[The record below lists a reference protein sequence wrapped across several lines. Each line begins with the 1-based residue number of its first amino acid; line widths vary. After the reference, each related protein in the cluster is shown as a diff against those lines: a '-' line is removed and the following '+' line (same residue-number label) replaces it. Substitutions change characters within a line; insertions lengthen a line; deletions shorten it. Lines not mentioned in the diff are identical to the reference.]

1 MGWQDRPYYRD
12 QGPSPRNPLIWLF
25 TGSVPLFTAFGIRVR
40 MHASMLVLIVIDVV
54 WGLFLRGVFLPY
66 TLTFWCL
73 LFGIVLLHEFG
84 HCFAAR
90 WVGGDANEILLW
102 PLGGLAFADAP
113 RRPWPQFVTVA
124 GGPAVNLIICAV
136 TGSIAYAIG
145 WSNAHILVN
154 PLTYEPR
161 IPALFTLN
169 YYLWWTFAI
178 SWGLFLFNLLPIFP
192 MDGGRLLQ
200 TLLWVKIGFY
210 RATMITCMVGMVGS
224 ALMVVY
230 GIFHFGAWFGLILI
244 FLGASCFV
252 TCFQQRAQLK
262 AEGPWAFEEEN
273 ADYSAAMWHPDD
285 DEENPRKKRRRLSRR
300 AVRKLR
306 RQAQAEEAEQGRID
320 AILAKVSA
328 HGMQS
333 LSWRER
339 RALRKATER
348 RRREVE
354 MSRESD

>member
-25 TGSVPLFTAFGIRVR
+25 TGSVPLFTVFGIRVR
-40 MHASMLVLIVIDVV
+40 MHASLIVLAAISLVQAV
-54 WGLFLRGVFLPY
+54 FIQGPAVQYTVTFL
-66 TLTFWCL
+66 CL

-90 WVGGDANEILLW
+90 WVGGDANEIMLW

-124 GGPAVNLIICAV
+124 GGPAVNLIICGVTAV
-136 TGSIAYAIG
+136 IAMVIDRTHPPIMFNPY
-145 WSNAHILVN
+145 NVN
-154 PLTYEPR
+154 
-161 IPALFTLN
+161 IPALYSLS

-178 SWGLFLFNLLPIFP
+178 SWWLFWFNMLPIYP

-200 TLLWVKIGFY
+200 TLLWFKIGFY
-210 RATMITCMVGMVGS
+210 RATMITCAVGMVGS
-224 ALMVVY
+224 VLMALY
-230 GIFHFGAWFGLILI
+230 GLFHPFSWFGVLLI
-244 FLGASCFV
+244 FMGISSFINCFYMRV
-252 TCFQQRAQLK
+252 QLK

-285 DEENPRKKRRRLSRR
+285 DEPRPKRKRLSRR

-306 RQAQAEEAEQGRID
+306 RQAQAEEAEQARID

-333 LSWRER
+333 LSWGEK
-339 RALRKATER
+339 RALRRATER
-348 RRREVE
+348 RRREME
-354 MSRESD
+354 MSREPD

>member
-12 QGPSPRNPLIWLF
+12 QGPTPRNPLLWLF

-40 MHASMLVLIVIDVV
+40 MHASMLVLLGF
-54 WGLFLRGVFLPY
+54 GLLGGVLSQGLALAY
-66 TLTFWCL
+66 TITGWSL
-73 LFGIVLLHEFG
+73 LFGIILLHEFG

-90 WVGGDANEILLW
+90 WVGGDANEILIW

-124 GGPAVNLIICAV
+124 GGPAVNLIICGV
-136 TGSIAYAIG
+136 TAAIAWLLMRNHPQI
-145 WSNAHILVN
+145 IIN
-154 PLTYEPR
+154 PLTNKLE
-161 IPALFTLN
+161 IPAVFTVS
-169 YYLWWTFAI
+169 YYLWWTYAI
-178 SWGLFLFNLLPIFP
+178 SWWLFWFNLLPIYP

-210 RATMITCMVGMVGS
+210 RATMITMVVGMVGS
-224 ALMVVY
+224 VLMALY
-230 GIFHFGAWFGLILI
+230 GLLHFGTWFGLILI
-244 FLGASCFV
+244 ILGANCFLN
-252 TCFQQRAQLK
+252 CFLQRAQLK

-285 DEENPRKKRRRLSRR
+285 DEPRPKRKRLSRR

-306 RQAQAEEAEQGRID
+306 RQAQAEEAEQARID

-348 RRREVE
+348 RRREME
-354 MSRESD
+354 LTRESD

>member
-1 MGWQDRPYYRD
+1 M
-12 QGPSPRNPLIWLF
+12 WLF

-40 MHASMLVLIVIDVV
+40 MHASMVVLIAISLLI
-54 WGLFLRGVFLPY
+54 GALSRGTYLANTV
-66 TLTFWCL
+66 TFWCL

-90 WVGGDANEILLW
+90 WVGGEANDILLW
-102 PLGGLAFADAP
+102 PLGGLAFAEAP

-124 GGPAVNLIICAV
+124 GGPAVNLIICGV
-136 TGSIAYAIG
+136 TALIAWLIER
-145 WSNAHILVN
+145 SHPQILFN
-154 PLTYEPR
+154 PLTKELQ
-161 IPALFTLN
+161 IPALFTVA
-169 YYLWWTFAI
+169 YYLWWTYAI
-178 SWGLFLFNLLPIFP
+178 SWWLFWFNLLPVYP

-210 RATMITCMVGMVGS
+210 RATMITCVVGMVGS
-224 ALMVVY
+224 VLMALY
-230 GIFHFGAWFGLILI
+230 GLFHFGSWFGLIL
-244 FLGASCFV
+244 LMMGVNCFA
-252 TCFQQRAQLK
+252 TCFYMRAQLK

-285 DEENPRKKRRRLSRR
+285 DEPRPKRKRLSRR

-306 RQAQAEEAEQGRID
+306 KQAHAEEAEQARID

-333 LSWRER
+333 LTWGER
-339 RALRKATER
+339 RALRRETER

-354 MSRESD
+354 LSREPD